1 MAGTTPAPQSAWRIR
16 IMCAKSVISSFVK
29 RCVEQIL
36 QKADTR
42 SLTVDNVIEELMHV
56 VNAAE
61 VVTIEMDTADTF
73 CQDMKAFGL
82 HVQPEG
88 AQCKQYIE
96 QAVNRLGSS
105 DLFRG

>member
-1 MAGTTPAPQSAWRIR
+1 
-16 IMCAKSVISSFVK
+16 MCAKSVISSFVK

-42 SLTVDNVIEELMHV
+42 SLTVDQVTEELIPV
-56 VNAAE
+56 VNCGE
-61 VVTIEMDTADTF
+61 VVTIEMDPADTF
-73 CQDMKAFGL
+73 CQNMKASAL

-88 AQCKQYIE
+88 AQCKEEIE
-96 QAVNRLGSS
+96 QAVDRLSSS